1 MCFFRNDQFCLIS
14 KMVPRLI
21 LILSIILLNF
31 ALSNDIL
38 KSSTSPLIRLQQFS
52 ENGDTNVLNFVLNE
66 SLRNVNNNSHYEV
79 LNFPYVVN
87 SVILNQQYF
96 EGDTTDEGMDNF
108 KDFIIFLRDG
118 DLLYNIG

>member
-1 MCFFRNDQFCLIS
+1 
-14 KMVPRLI
+14 MVPRLI

-38 KSSTSPLIRLQQFS
+38 KSSKSPLIRLQQFS

-66 SLRNVNNNSHYEV
+66 SLRNVNNNSRYAV

-87 SVILNQQYF
+87 SVILKQQYF
-96 EGDTTDEGMDNF
+96 EGDTTHEGMDNF
-108 KDFIIFLRDG
+108 KDFVIFLGDG
-118 DLLYNIG
+118 GLLCDIG